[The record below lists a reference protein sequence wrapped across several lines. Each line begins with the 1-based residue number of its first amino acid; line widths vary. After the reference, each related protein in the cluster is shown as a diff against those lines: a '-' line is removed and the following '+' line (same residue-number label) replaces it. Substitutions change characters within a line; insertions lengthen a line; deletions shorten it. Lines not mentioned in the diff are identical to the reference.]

1 LTDFVVRPSINFR
14 WAILR
19 DARDG
24 SEPSHAGWEM
34 IVMGAR
40 CPKSGHLQRESPS
53 ICFDT
58 VARLS

>member
-1 LTDFVVRPSINFR
+1 MPI
-14 WAILR
+14 
-19 DARDG
+19 DG

-53 ICFDT
+53 ICLDT
-58 VARLS
+58 AAKLS